1 MFDLQQNEIKNEIEQ
16 IKREITLLQ
25 DNLKQSKKTEIYCK
39 MD

>member
-1 MFDLQQNEIKNEIEQ
+1 MSDLQQNEIKNEIEQ

-25 DNLKQSKKTEIYCK
+25 DNFKQSKKTEIYCK

>member
-1 MFDLQQNEIKNEIEQ
+1 MSDLQQNEIKNEIEQ

-25 DNLKQSKKTEIYCK
+25 DNLKQSKKTEIYCE